1 MKFHIRFAAPL
12 FAVIVIIATYW
23 PTMHFFSNQYDD
35 SYITYRYAI
44 NLAEGHGLTFNA
56 GERTDA
62 ASSFLYTIALSI
74 FWLLGIKNL
83 EFVGGLLGLI
93 SLAVICLY
101 VYKTAKHLKANEASS
116 IIVSAACGLNGF
128 LSGWALSGMETM
140 PWAAL
145 VLVSIY
151 LILSEANSLVTAL
164 TIAAAAFTRFEGILL
179 IAPYGF
185 QLLRQK
191 KPLSSYLPLIT
202 VIFAFGG
209 FYAIKH
215 AYYGVWISHAFKM
228 KEIATYYQAAPGEL
242 LKNWR
247 SMGAIPLMIG
257 TLGLIG
263 RSHLPIISYMLLSAL
278 SVILGPKSDWSRY
291 SVHLLPIFYVYTAV
305 CVSQFQLT
313 LSKKASSITLAIVAA
328 LMLAQSAKG
337 YAFNWKNMTELA
349 RHQVCRRHLGEFIHT
364 HIPQTDYIASSDLG
378 IISYAAINHR
388 FVDLIALT
396 SSDVLEKYSQGETA
410 DAVLTQKQVKYLAD
424 TFPADEK
431 NRFNTLL
438 AQFPNIL
445 ERSHFRILDE
455 EPMYR
460 CSANGKLDFR
470 LTKILNPDATPNQI
484 R

>member
-1 MKFHIRFAAPL
+1 
-12 FAVIVIIATYW
+12 
-23 PTMHFFSNQYDD
+23 
-35 SYITYRYAI
+35 
-44 NLAEGHGLTFNA
+44 
-56 GERTDA
+56 
-62 ASSFLYTIALSI
+62 
-74 FWLLGIKNL
+74 
-83 EFVGGLLGLI
+83 
-93 SLAVICLY
+93 
-101 VYKTAKHLKANEASS
+101 
-116 IIVSAACGLNGF
+116 
-128 LSGWALSGMETM
+128 
-140 PWAAL
+140 
-145 VLVSIY
+145 
-151 LILSEANSLVTAL
+151 
-164 TIAAAAFTRFEGILL
+164 
-179 IAPYGF
+179 
-185 QLLRQK
+185 
-191 KPLSSYLPLIT
+191 
-202 VIFAFGG
+202 
-209 FYAIKH
+209 
-215 AYYGVWISHAFKM
+215 
-228 KEIATYYQAAPGEL
+228 
-242 LKNWR
+242 
-247 SMGAIPLMIG
+247 
-257 TLGLIG
+257 
-263 RSHLPIISYMLLSAL
+263 
-278 SVILGPKSDWSRY
+278 VILGPKSDWSRY

-470 LTKILNPDATPNQI
+470 LTKILNPDATLQPNSLD
-484 R
+484 